1 MDDDD
6 ARAIGARLAEAY
18 KIIWATSMRDVPI
31 CNSALDIE
39 SIGFRAHSG
48 SAVGIVVT
56 PWFMNLV
63 VAAPTEEADPSLQ
76 DGAASSL
83 RLPAGEIECAG
94 ASLDG
99 FGGLRAC
106 SLFSPMF
113 DFAEMAVAR
122 TVAEEAMKAF
132 FTKPSGDDSPRQPSG
147 MGRRALLTG
156 RFLPA
161 EQVLP

>member
-18 KIIWATSMRDVPI
+18 KKIWATSMRDVPI
-31 CNSALDIE
+31 CNSALDVE
-39 SIGFRAHSG
+39 SIGFRAHGG
-48 SAVGIVVT
+48 SVVGIVVT

-63 VAAPTEEADPSLQ
+63 AVGPTREADPSLQ
-76 DGAASSL
+76 EGAASSL
-83 RLPAGEIECAG
+83 RLPAGEVECVDAW
-94 ASLDG
+94 LDG

-113 DFAEMAVAR
+113 DFLDMAVAR
-122 TVAEEAMKAF
+122 TVAEQAMRAF
-132 FTKPSGDDSPRQPSG
+132 FTEPSGDDSPRQPSG

-156 RFLPA
+156 RFLPE
-161 EQVLP
+161 EQVSP